1 MAGGTSGLFP
11 SLAEQKKHIE
21 EERKAAALAAAG
33 KIPYE
38 KQLDVYNAAI
48 RAWGVQAQSW
58 MVVEEMS
65 ELAKEICKL
74 QRRPAKSL
82 DALAD
87 EIADVKIM
95 LEQLCI
101 MHNVHQLVYDHMD
114 KKIERLAERLGLT
127 EGEK

>member
-11 SLAEQKKHIE
+11 SLEEQKKRIE
-21 EERKAAALAAAG
+21 AERKAAALAATG

-48 RAWGVQAQSW
+48 KAWGVQAQSW
-58 MVVEEMS
+58 MAIEEMS

-74 QRRPAKSL
+74 QRRPGKSL
-82 DALAD
+82 DAIAD

-95 LEQLCI
+95 LEQLCV
-101 MHNVHQLVYDHMD
+101 MYDVHQLVYDHMD
-114 KKIERLAERLGLT
+114 KKIERLVERLGLT
-127 EGEK
+127 DGE